1 MLEEDS
7 TPPTKQNTYPHRKL
21 DRMSTVIK
29 LLPALQHLNI
39 RILDKEQLEKITD
52 QLVDD
57 IEKLDCLEIP
67 FSSVL
72 LSEFS
77 FK

>member
-1 MLEEDS
+1 M
-7 TPPTKQNTYPHRKL
+7 
-21 DRMSTVIK
+21 IK

-52 QLVDD
+52 ELVEDLP
-57 IEKLDCLEIP
+57 KLDCLEIP

-72 LSEFS
+72 LSGFL
-77 FK
+77 KQ

>member
-1 MLEEDS
+1 
-7 TPPTKQNTYPHRKL
+7 
-21 DRMSTVIK
+21 MSTVIK

-72 LSEFS
+72 LSEFLGEVGL
-77 FK
+77 KI

>member
-1 MLEEDS
+1 MA
-7 TPPTKQNTYPHRKL
+7 
-21 DRMSTVIK
+21 TVIK
-29 LLPALQHLNI
+29 LLPSLQHLNI

-52 QLVDD
+52 ELVED

-72 LSEFS
+72 LSGLYFFFGSEFGYEFYQS
-77 FK
+77 WDAGKESY

>member
-1 MLEEDS
+1 MA
-7 TPPTKQNTYPHRKL
+7 
-21 DRMSTVIK
+21 TVIK
-29 LLPALQHLNI
+29 LLPSLQHLNI

-52 QLVDD
+52 ELVED

-72 LSEFS
+72 LSGLDFVVISNRIANLIRSINSIE
-77 FK
+77 